1 MECAQVYSTDHQDYD
16 TSRGSIEQ
24 MRNEAVETTSLKR
37 LTSGIAEGCATLDVC
52 YDCWRIRILDKPRG
66 VVLLGEMQ

>member
-16 TSRGSIEQ
+16 RGSIEQ
-24 MRNEAVETTSLKR
+24 MRNEAVETPSLKR
-37 LTSGIAEGCATLDVC
+37 LTSGIAEGCATLDVW

-66 VVLLGEMQ
+66 VVGEMQ